1 MAQLSSKIASSKNDN
16 KSGVSDILFKYL
28 PFWPIFILFMIICF
42 AGAWY
47 YLRITPPQYEI
58 SASLMIKDEKKGS
71 TDGQTINQLNLLA
84 EKRIVENEIE
94 IFQSRTLM
102 QEVVKNLKLY
112 ASFFE
117 KDKFSFKP
125 AYSSSPIK
133 IQVADPENIKP
144 TTDKVEFQFSEKD
157 SSVVIGTK
165 KYPLNQ
171 FINTDYGLMRF
182 SANKQLDT
190 QSDKQLY
197 FTLSRPQ
204 AIATSLLSELKA
216 SPSTKLTSVLLLE
229 IKDTDPKRG
238 EDILNELVIS
248 YNKASLSEKNRL
260 ADSTSSLLEER
271 LRMVEKEL
279 AGIEKK
285 AQNYKASNSAVE
297 IGTQGRLYLENQ
309 VATDNQ
315 LTDIDLQLSSLN
327 EVEKYVLSKDNSAGT
342 VPSTQGLR
350 DPMLPDLL
358 TKKYQLE
365 LEYEKLKKTTGE
377 NNPMLTSIKDQIKK
391 ITPSLLENIQNQ
403 KKNLESSKL
412 NLNSANNS
420 YSSMLHSIPRKEREL
435 INISREQSIKSNLYA
450 FLLQKKQ
457 ESDLAH
463 ASNIS
468 DTRIIDTAQAT
479 LSPVSPNKSMV
490 YGIALVLALVL
501 PIGLLSFKELFYR
514 KILYRHEIEKL
525 TNAPII
531 GEIAHDKTKEVIV
544 IQEGKRTFIAEQFR
558 RLRASL
564 GYLGGKAGKKK
575 ILVTSS
581 LPKEGKSFVSLNLA
595 LSLALTDKRVVLL
608 ELDLSN
614 PSLSSKLNVK
624 YEEGASNFL
633 SGELEPEDVIKRTSA
648 HKNLFFVPAGTLP
661 ENPSELLLTEKL
673 KDLLSYLEDV
683 FDVIIIDS
691 APASLLSD
699 AYVLSPLCDTTLY
712 VVKHGFTPKT
722 YLERLDEDN
731 SSENQ
736 LTNMKIVFNGIKS
749 RGFMKNAYG
758 YGYGYGYI
766 HNNSIKR
773 KKTRLWKKSIMIN
786 KIINWTG

>member
-1 MAQLSSKIASSKNDN
+1 MAELVSKISSSKNSDG
-16 KSGVSDILFKYL
+16 KSGVNDILFKYL
-28 PFWPIFILFMIICF
+28 PYWPVFIFFLIVCF
-42 AGAWY
+42 AGAWF

-58 SASLMIKDEKKGS
+58 TASIMLKDDNKGAH
-71 TDGQTINQLNLLA
+71 DGQTIINQLNQLS
-84 EKRIVENEIE
+84 ERRIVENEIE
-94 IFQSRTLM
+94 ILQSRKLM

-112 ASFFE
+112 VSFFE
-117 KDKFSFKP
+117 EDKFGSKP
-125 AYSSSPIK
+125 AYSSSPIQ
-133 IQVADPENIKP
+133 IQLVDTDNIKIP
-144 TTDKVEFQFSEKD
+144 EKVEFQFSEKD
-157 SSVVIGTK
+157 SVVIIGSN
-165 KYPLNQ
+165 KYPLDQ
-171 FINTDYGLMRF
+171 FINTDYGSMRF
-182 SANKQLDT
+182 SINKLST
-190 QSDKQLY
+190 YTRSKNKLY

-204 AIATSLLSELKA
+204 AIAASLLSGLKA
-216 SPSTKLTSVLLLE
+216 SPSTKLTSVLLLA

-238 EDILNELVIS
+238 EDILNELIAV

-260 ADSTSSLLEER
+260 ADSTSSLLENR
-271 LRMVEKEL
+271 LRIVEQDL
-279 AGIEKK
+279 SNIEKK
-285 AQNYKASNSAVE
+285 AQRYKASRGAVE

-315 LTDIDLQLSSLN
+315 VMDVDLQLSSLA
-327 EVEKYVLSKDNSAGT
+327 EVEKYVLSKDNAAGT
-342 VPSTQGLR
+342 VPSTQGLK
-350 DPMLPDLL
+350 DPMLPELL

-365 LEYEKLKKTTGE
+365 LEYEKLRKTTGE
-377 NNPMLTSIKDQIKK
+377 NNPMLTSIKDQINK

-412 NLNSANNS
+412 NLSSANNS
-420 YSSMLHSIPRKEREL
+420 YSSMLHSIPQKEREL
-435 INISREQSIKSNLYA
+435 IDISREQSIKSNLYA
-450 FLLQKKQ
+450 FLLQKKE

-468 DTRIIDTAQAT
+468 DTRIIDNAQAT
-479 LSPVSPNKSMV
+479 LLPVSPNKMMV
-490 YGIALVLALVL
+490 YAIALTLAFGL
-501 PIGLLSFKELFYR
+501 PIGLLSFKELFNR
-514 KILYRHEIEKL
+514 KILYRQEIEKL

-531 GEIAHDKTKEVIV
+531 GEIVHDKTRQAIV

-595 LSLALTDKRVVLL
+595 LSLALTNKRVVLL

-614 PSLSSKLNVK
+614 PSLSSKLDVQ
-624 YEEGASNFL
+624 YEKGASNFL
-633 SGELEPEDVIKRTSA
+633 NGDLEPEDIIKRTSA

-673 KDLLSYLEDV
+673 KELLNYLEDV

-699 AYVLSPLCDTTLY
+699 AYVLSPMCDTTLY
-712 VVKHGFTPKT
+712 VVKHGFTPKS

-731 SSENQ
+731 NSENQ
-736 LTNMKIVFNGIKS
+736 LTNMKIVFNGIRS
-749 RGFMKNAYG
+749 RGFLKHGYG

-766 HNNSIKR
+766 HNNSVKR
-773 KKTRLWKKSIMIN
+773 KKTKARILEEN
-786 KIINWTG
+786 HDE

>member
-1 MAQLSSKIASSKNDN
+1 MAELVSKISSSKNSDG
-16 KSGVSDILFKYL
+16 KSGVNDILFKYL
-28 PFWPIFILFMIICF
+28 PYWPVFIFFLIVCF
-42 AGAWY
+42 AGAWF

-58 SASLMIKDEKKGS
+58 TASIMLKDDNKGAH
-71 TDGQTINQLNLLA
+71 DGQTIINQLNQLS
-84 EKRIVENEIE
+84 ERRIVENEIE
-94 IFQSRTLM
+94 ILQSRKLM

-112 ASFFE
+112 VSFFE
-117 KDKFSFKP
+117 EDKFGSKP
-125 AYSSSPIK
+125 AYSSSPIQ
-133 IQVADPENIKP
+133 IQLVDPDNIKIP
-144 TTDKVEFQFSEKD
+144 EKVEFQFSEKD
-157 SSVVIGTK
+157 SVVIIGSN
-165 KYPLNQ
+165 KYPLDQ
-171 FINTDYGLMRF
+171 FINTDYGSMRF
-182 SANKQLDT
+182 SINKLST
-190 QSDKQLY
+190 YTRSKNKLY

-204 AIATSLLSELKA
+204 AIAASLLSGLKA
-216 SPSTKLTSVLLLE
+216 SPSTKLTSVLLLA

-238 EDILNELVIS
+238 EDILNELIAV

-260 ADSTSSLLEER
+260 ADSTSSLLENR
-271 LRMVEKEL
+271 LRIVEQDL
-279 AGIEKK
+279 SNIEKK
-285 AQNYKASNSAVE
+285 AQRYKASRGAVE

-315 LTDIDLQLSSLN
+315 VMDVDLQLSSLA
-327 EVEKYVLSKDNSAGT
+327 EVEKYVLSKDNAAGT
-342 VPSTQGLR
+342 VPSTQGLK
-350 DPMLPDLL
+350 DPMLPELL

-365 LEYEKLKKTTGE
+365 LEYEKLRKTTGE
-377 NNPMLTSIKDQIKK
+377 NNPMLTSIKDQINK

-412 NLNSANNS
+412 NLSSANNS
-420 YSSMLHSIPRKEREL
+420 YSSMLHSIPQKEREL
-435 INISREQSIKSNLYA
+435 IDISREQSIKSNLYA
-450 FLLQKKQ
+450 FLLQKKE

-468 DTRIIDTAQAT
+468 DTRIIDNAQAT
-479 LSPVSPNKSMV
+479 LLPVSPNKMMV
-490 YGIALVLALVL
+490 YAIALTLAFGL
-501 PIGLLSFKELFYR
+501 PIGLLSFKELFNR
-514 KILYRHEIEKL
+514 KILYRQEIEKL

-531 GEIAHDKTKEVIV
+531 GEIVHDKTRQAIV

-595 LSLALTDKRVVLL
+595 LSLALTNKRVVLL

-614 PSLSSKLNVK
+614 PSLSSKLDVQ
-624 YEEGASNFL
+624 YEKGASNFL
-633 SGELEPEDVIKRTSA
+633 NGDLEPEDIIKRTSA

-673 KDLLSYLEDV
+673 KELLNYLEDV

-699 AYVLSPLCDTTLY
+699 AYVLSPMCDTTLY
-712 VVKHGFTPKT
+712 VVKHGFTPKS

-731 SSENQ
+731 NSENQ
-736 LTNMKIVFNGIKS
+736 LTNMKIVFNGIRS
-749 RGFMKNAYG
+749 RGFLKHGYG

-766 HNNSIKR
+766 HNNSVKR
-773 KKTRLWKKSIMIN
+773 KKTKARILEEN
-786 KIINWTG
+786 HDE